1 MECDREGEFERIM
14 EEIFPM
20 SIPAQFV
27 KNLVVKLNNGQSV
40 ILKGDELLQ
49 PLPVSNDLS
58 WDKLVEQFDRIED
71 IEVFI
76 DMPAIQNN
84 VAFNVKQI
92 LSAHFQAQY
101 KKKND

>member
-1 MECDREGEFERIM
+1 MDFDRESEFERIM
-14 EEIFPM
+14 EEIFPV

-27 KNLVVKLNNGQSV
+27 KSLVVKLKNGGTV
-40 ILKGDELLQ
+40 VLKGDELLQ
-49 PLPVSNDLS
+49 PLPISNDLS
-58 WDKLVEQFDRIED
+58 WDKLVEQFDSIED

-92 LSAHFQAQY
+92 LSAHFKD
-101 KKKND
+101 KKGKHDE